1 MPKFVTPFNKGR
13 RQSVYGGNETVECG
27 ICSQGVQYRN
37 LQNHFNTKHDGAT
50 KFVKEHGVKQL
61 SLFSFQKLP
70 TKETQGKS
78 SSAAWYNSMGVNSI
92 RREWLGGGSTFTLNS

>member
-37 LQNHFNTKHDGAT
+37 LQNHFNTKHGARC
-50 KFVKEHGVKQL
+50 
-61 SLFSFQKLP
+61 
-70 TKETQGKS
+70 ETAFIIFIS
-78 SSAAWYNSMGVNSI
+78 ETTY
-92 RREWLGGGSTFTLNS
+92 